1 MKKSLLTIG
10 LLILTATVFSQE
22 INLKK
27 GKVLLDGKE
36 ILSYE
41 RQNSGDL
48 EIHLYNLETKDEVL
62 YMKKNSNETPKYY
75 EDDFTQIRFLT
86 FGKLLET
93 KINKSW
99 TNLLE
104 WLVQNKVIDNTGK
117 LNEEKVDLIIKN
129 YDENITERTI
139 R

>member
-1 MKKSLLTIG
+1 
-10 LLILTATVFSQE
+10 
-22 INLKK
+22 
-27 GKVLLDGKE
+27 
-36 ILSYE
+36 
-41 RQNSGDL
+41 
-48 EIHLYNLETKDEVL
+48 
-62 YMKKNSNETPKYY
+62 MKKNSNETPKYY